1 MNIPYEDL
9 VPDFGNQYSDFKEEV
24 DDRLPAQ
31 KMKKISREILL
42 KNNIVIMKEISREML
57 LKNNIVIVKE
67 ISREILS
74 KDNTVIK
81 SKMR

>member
-1 MNIPYEDL
+1 
-9 VPDFGNQYSDFKEEV
+9 
-24 DDRLPAQ
+24 
-31 KMKKISREILL
+31 MKKISHEILL
-42 KNNIVIMKEISREML
+42 KNNIVIM
-57 LKNNIVIVKE
+57 KE

>member
-1 MNIPYEDL
+1 
-9 VPDFGNQYSDFKEEV
+9 
-24 DDRLPAQ
+24 
-31 KMKKISREILL
+31 MKKISREI
-42 KNNIVIMKEISREML
+42 L